1 MAWETTAGA
10 ASLAAETV
18 MLDSSL
24 LPGHTISLVWRDSG
38 CNAVTAAGRTV
49 ELYTDEHVDAILC
62 PPCNDACVAS
72 ALLAGYWNIPAITW
86 AAMDPRMDDK
96 ILFNTLTRLLLPFNS
111 LGKVVAL
118 MFAEWGWTRAV
129 IFSSNMEWLCTQ
141 ARTSVKA
148 GLRKV
153 NATVVA
159 DYRYDIVED
168 EAMREQ
174 LKDIKETGQII
185 CMCHHDK
192 ATERR
197 VMLHAYD
204 LGMTNG
210 EFVFINAVTWTLEG
224 QLGEPWRAGDDR
236 DEDAKQA
243 YGSVLNVRMV
253 FPDGPK
259 VDDFRKK
266 VVKRM
271 AAPPWNFTD
280 SLQRGLKGSAYS
292 PFLHDAVMLYAIAMN
307 QTLQTGE
314 DPRDGE
320 AFMRH
325 ARKKAFEGMSGT
337 VILDGRADREP
348 EFFIWDMD
356 PSGTFDVVAQYD
368 ARPSGTEVSDDLLQ
382 ELVFVKHIVWAD
394 GTTNAPTGFREC
406 GYMNEQCASQQDI
419 REEEDKKKM
428 TQLVYGLS
436 ALGVVLILAS
446 GIGVYVR
453 KRVTDSNKKEGTWQI
468 KYCDINLT
476 AYDEKAHKKTQ
487 SLGKSEKKSFLSA
500 ASGGTGGKSET
511 QTQNSSRSSS
521 DQDYG
526 EQDFNEGLLDFNK
539 RESSNLSLGRYED
552 NLAVVKKVF
561 KQHVSMSR
569 AQLVELK
576 VMKGI
581 NNEHVNR
588 FIGVCTERP
597 NICYLFQY
605 CTRGSV
611 RDVLDNDN
619 IDVDDMFQI
628 SFIIDIAKGME
639 YIHQS
644 IIKYHGKLKST
655 KCVLDQRWVV
665 KITDYGLKEFKFGA
679 DVLEETKE
687 QETKSMDPSTSKHPS
702 RDVDSESRQLL
713 IPRCKGTEMLWTA
726 PEILRNPRA
735 IASYVTASKSD
746 VYSYGII
753 VHEILTRDM
762 PYSSFGLNPSEVL
775 EKISGGMRPPFRPM
789 LPTSDKIHPLILRIM
804 QECWTEDPLRRPD
817 FATVRSQLF
826 TELKAGTNS
835 NLMDD
840 IIHKMETYTN
850 KLEKM
855 VEERNEQL
863 MGERMRAEAVLDALL
878 PRPVAEKL
886 KIGQQVPPEF
896 FEQATIFFSDIVGF
910 TKISAASTPFETI
923 DLLNDLYSLLDG
935 ILSQHDVY
943 KVETI
948 GDAYMVASG
957 LPKRNGDRH
966 AAEIC
971 NMALHIQLAMSQ
983 KFVIKH
989 MPGTPLLLRVGVHTG
1004 PVAAGVVGTT
1014 MPRYCLFGD
1023 TVTTA
1028 NMMESRGAAN
1038 RVHISS
1044 TTRAALMNMI
1054 GYHIEPRGKVELTK
1068 GRAEMTYWLTGKDG
1082 METLP
1087 Q

>member
-1 MAWETTAGA
+1 MFSLATNTCIRLLAVLVCFGDVGAREFRIGLLLPQSDDLVGRMAWETTAGA
-10 ASLAAETV
+10 ATLAAETV

-72 ALLAGYWNIPAITW
+72 ALLAGYWKIPAITW
-86 AAMDPRMDDK
+86 AAIDPRMDDK
-96 ILFNTLTRLLLPFNS
+96 VLFNTLTRLLLPFNS
-111 LGKVVAL
+111 LGKVVAK

-141 ARTSVKA
+141 ARTSLKT

-159 DYRYDIVED
+159 DYRYDSVED
-168 EAMREQ
+168 DAMREQ

-192 ATERR
+192 ETERR
-197 VMLHAYD
+197 VMLHAHD

-224 QLGEPWRAGDDR
+224 QLGEPWRAGDER

-243 YGSVLNVRMV
+243 YGSVLN
-253 FPDGPK
+253 
-259 VDDFRKK
+259 
-266 VVKRM
+266 
-271 AAPPWNFTD
+271 
-280 SLQRGLKGSAYS
+280 GSSYS
-292 PFLHDAVMLYAIAMN
+292 PFLHDAVILYALVMN
-307 QTLQTGE
+307 KTLQSGE

-325 ARKKAFEGMSGT
+325 ARKKAFEGG
-337 VILDGRADREP
+337 A
-348 EFFIWDMD
+348 
-356 PSGTFDVVAQYD
+356 A
-368 ARPSGTEVSDDLLQ
+368 VSDDLLQ
-382 ELVFVKHIVWAD
+382 DLVFIKHIVWGD
-394 GTTNAPTGFREC
+394 GTTDAPTGLREC
-406 GYMNEQCASQQDI
+406 GYMNEQCASEQDK
-419 REEEDKKKM
+419 RNDQNEKKT

-436 ALGVVLILAS
+436 GLGVVLILAT

-453 KRVTDSNKKEGTWQI
+453 KRFTDNKKKDGNWQI
-468 KYCDINLT
+468 KFYDINFT
-476 AYDEKAHKKTQ
+476 AYDEKEHKKTQ

-500 ASGGTGGKSET
+500 ASGGTGGVSGKSET
-511 QTQNSSRSSS
+511 TTRNSSRSSS

-552 NLAVVKKVF
+552 NLAVVKKIF

-581 NNEHVNR
+581 NNEHLNR

-619 IDVDDMFQI
+619 IEVDDMFQI
-628 SFIIDIAKGME
+628 SFIVDIAKGME

-679 DVLEETKE
+679 DVLEEPKE
-687 QETKSMDPSTSKHPS
+687 QEAKSMDPSTSKDPS
-702 RDVDSESRQLL
+702 RDGETENRQLL

-726 PEILRNPRA
+726 PEILRNSRS
-735 IASYVTASKSD
+735 IANYATAPKSD

-753 VHEILTRDM
+753 VHEILTGDM

-775 EKISGGMRPPFRPM
+775 AKIAGGMRPPFRPM
-789 LPTSDKIHPLILRIM
+789 LPSSDKIHPLILRIM

-817 FATVRSQLF
+817 FASVRSQLF
-826 TELKAGTNS
+826 KELKAGKNT

-840 IIHKMETYTN
+840 IIHKMETYTS

-855 VEERNEQL
+855 VEERNDQL

-886 KIGQQVPPEF
+886 KLGEQVPPEF

-957 LPKRNGDRH
+957 LPQRNGDRH

-989 MPGTPLLLRVGVHTG
+989 MPGTPLKLRVGVHTG
-1004 PVAAGVVGTT
+1004 SVAAGVVGTT

-1028 NMMESRGAAN
+1028 NMMESRGAAH

-1044 TTRAALMNMI
+1044 TTRAALMTMT
-1054 GYHIEPRGKVELTK
+1054 GYHIEPRGKVELTDDAMSEHNVKRTGGNDVLANRK
-1068 GRAEMTYWLTGKDG
+1068 GRDG
-1082 METLP
+1082 DPANGAIVTEAVRSTKP
-1087 Q
+1087 DG

>member
-1 MAWETTAGA
+1 
-10 ASLAAETV
+10 
-18 MLDSSL
+18 
-24 LPGHTISLVWRDSG
+24 
-38 CNAVTAAGRTV
+38 
-49 ELYTDEHVDAILC
+49 
-62 PPCNDACVAS
+62 
-72 ALLAGYWNIPAITW
+72 
-86 AAMDPRMDDK
+86 
-96 ILFNTLTRLLLPFNS
+96 
-111 LGKVVAL
+111 
-118 MFAEWGWTRAV
+118 
-129 IFSSNMEWLCTQ
+129 
-141 ARTSVKA
+141 
-148 GLRKV
+148 
-153 NATVVA
+153 
-159 DYRYDIVED
+159 
-168 EAMREQ
+168 MREQ

-192 ATERR
+192 ETERR
-197 VMLHAYD
+197 VMLHAHD

-224 QLGEPWRAGDDR
+224 QLGEPWRAGDER

-253 FPDGPK
+253 FPEGPE
-259 VDDFRKK
+259 VDDFRTK
-266 VVKRM
+266 VVERM

-280 SLQRGLKGSAYS
+280 SLQRGLKGSSYS
-292 PFLHDAVMLYAIAMN
+292 PFLHDAVILYALVMN
-307 QTLQTGE
+307 KTLQSGE

-337 VILDGRADREP
+337 VILDNRADREP
-348 EFFIWDMD
+348 EFYIWDMD
-356 PSGTFDVVAQYD
+356 PSGTFDVVAQFD
-368 ARPSGTEVSDDLLQ
+368 ARPAGTEVSDDLLQ
-382 ELVFVKHIVWAD
+382 DLVFIKHIVWGD
-394 GTTNAPTGFREC
+394 GTTDAPTGLREC
-406 GYMNEQCASQQDI
+406 GYMNEQCASEQDK
-419 REEEDKKKM
+419 RNDQNEKKT

-436 ALGVVLILAS
+436 GLGVVLILAT

-453 KRVTDSNKKEGTWQI
+453 KRFTDNKKKDGNWQI
-468 KYCDINLT
+468 KFYDINFT
-476 AYDEKAHKKTQ
+476 AYDEKEHKKTQ

-500 ASGGTGGKSET
+500 ASGGTGGVSGKSET
-511 QTQNSSRSSS
+511 TTRNSSRSSS

-552 NLAVVKKVF
+552 NLAVVKKIF

-581 NNEHVNR
+581 NNEHLNR

-619 IDVDDMFQI
+619 IEVDDMFQI
-628 SFIIDIAKGME
+628 SFIVDIAKGME

-679 DVLEETKE
+679 DVLEEPKE
-687 QETKSMDPSTSKHPS
+687 QEAKK
-702 RDVDSESRQLL
+702 
-713 IPRCKGTEMLWTA
+713 MLWTA
-726 PEILRNPRA
+726 PEILRNSRS
-735 IASYVTASKSD
+735 IANYATAPKSD

-753 VHEILTRDM
+753 VHEILTGDM

-775 EKISGGMRPPFRPM
+775 AKIAGGMRPPFRPM
-789 LPTSDKIHPLILRIM
+789 LPSSDKIHPLILRIM

-817 FATVRSQLF
+817 FASVRSQLF
-826 TELKAGTNS
+826 KELKAGKNT

-840 IIHKMETYTN
+840 IIHKMETYTS

-855 VEERNEQL
+855 VEERNDQL

-886 KIGQQVPPEF
+886 KLGEQVPPEF

-957 LPKRNGDRH
+957 LPQRNGDRH

-989 MPGTPLLLRVGVHTG
+989 MPGTPLKLRVGVHTG
-1004 PVAAGVVGTT
+1004 SVAAGVVGTT

-1028 NMMESRGAAN
+1028 NMMESRGAAH

-1044 TTRAALMNMI
+1044 TTRAALMTMT
-1054 GYHIEPRGKVELTK
+1054 GYHIEPRGKVELTDDAMSEHNK

-1087 Q
+1087 TEPL

>member
-1 MAWETTAGA
+1 
-10 ASLAAETV
+10 
-18 MLDSSL
+18 
-24 LPGHTISLVWRDSG
+24 
-38 CNAVTAAGRTV
+38 
-49 ELYTDEHVDAILC
+49 
-62 PPCNDACVAS
+62 
-72 ALLAGYWNIPAITW
+72 
-86 AAMDPRMDDK
+86 
-96 ILFNTLTRLLLPFNS
+96 
-111 LGKVVAL
+111 
-118 MFAEWGWTRAV
+118 
-129 IFSSNMEWLCTQ
+129 
-141 ARTSVKA
+141 
-148 GLRKV
+148 
-153 NATVVA
+153 
-159 DYRYDIVED
+159 
-168 EAMREQ
+168 
-174 LKDIKETGQII
+174 
-185 CMCHHDK
+185 
-192 ATERR
+192 
-197 VMLHAYD
+197 
-204 LGMTNG
+204 
-210 EFVFINAVTWTLEG
+210 
-224 QLGEPWRAGDDR
+224 
-236 DEDAKQA
+236 
-243 YGSVLNVRMV
+243 
-253 FPDGPK
+253 
-259 VDDFRKK
+259 
-266 VVKRM
+266 
-271 AAPPWNFTD
+271 
-280 SLQRGLKGSAYS
+280 
-292 PFLHDAVMLYAIAMN
+292 
-307 QTLQTGE
+307 
-314 DPRDGE
+314 
-320 AFMRH
+320 
-325 ARKKAFEGMSGT
+325 
-337 VILDGRADREP
+337 
-348 EFFIWDMD
+348 
-356 PSGTFDVVAQYD
+356 
-368 ARPSGTEVSDDLLQ
+368 
-382 ELVFVKHIVWAD
+382 
-394 GTTNAPTGFREC
+394 
-406 GYMNEQCASQQDI
+406 MNEQCASQQDI
-419 REEEDKKKM
+419 REEQDKRKM

-436 ALGVVLILAS
+436 SLGVVLILAS

-476 AYDEKAHKKTQ
+476 AYDEKDHKKTQ

-702 RDVDSESRQLL
+702 RDVDSE
-713 IPRCKGTEMLWTA
+713 KMLWTA

-735 IASYVTASKSD
+735 IASYVTAPKSD

-762 PYSSFGLNPSEVL
+762 PYSSFGLNPSGNSPPVVGSCGVAAECATRNLEVPEVL

-886 KIGQQVPPEF
+886 KLGQQVAPEF

-910 TKISAASTPFETI
+910 TKISAASTPFENSRTTI

-1044 TTRAALMNMI
+1044 TTRAALMNMM
-1054 GYHIEPRGKVELTK
+1054 GYHIEPRGKVELTGPGMSEHNVSMK
-1068 GRAEMTYWLTGKDG
+1068 GPDTHSL
-1082 METLP
+1082 LI
-1087 Q
+1087 